1 MNRMTTTRS
10 SKQAPLNSGT
20 LSPNP
25 WDLSLSG
32 QNADAKLGGTRTE
45 GRAPQ
50 GCDLSAVPSAE
61 MATGGLD
68 AEATQTPKQRP
79 VQTLAYCGQKMVLT
93 MGSTLRYHLDRVV
106 NTYEWIQLLRIW
118 RHELTRHY
126 PGSIPVSATIFN
138 PSHVRPL
145 RALPAVLDALRA
157 QIRKQP
163 TESRSGVTPRLRFQK

>member
-93 MGSTLRYHLDRVV
+93 MGSTLPFERTAAMICDLRFLETVPA
-106 NTYEWIQLLRIW
+106 TFRAISLLP
-118 RHELTRHY
+118 EL
-126 PGSIPVSATIFN
+126 
-138 PSHVRPL
+138 L
-145 RALPAVLDALRA
+145 QDCALRGLCPRTRA
-157 QIRKQP
+157 AGPQSSELATGLACRHRRVPTVRRFRPGIRA
-163 TESRSGVTPRLRFQK
+163 VF

>member
-93 MGSTLRYHLDRVV
+93 MGSTLASQTLEVEFNYGAVYRYAGVPLNEFEGLMNADSKGKYF
-106 NTYEWIQLLRIW
+106 NANIK
-118 RHELTRHY
+118 TRY
-126 PGSIPVSATIFN
+126 QFSK
-138 PSHVRPL
+138 L
-145 RALPAVLDALRA
+145 
-157 QIRKQP
+157 
-163 TESRSGVTPRLRFQK
+163 

>member
-93 MGSTLRYHLDRVV
+93 MGSTLLVEPEPTLAGALPVPSFTPLTFLQIPENLIWTRV
-106 NTYEWIQLLRIW
+106 IS
-118 RHELTRHY
+118 LTSAGIARSLFPDGQAHTVTFGTSLAHHKFCR
-126 PGSIPVSATIFN
+126 PGS
-138 PSHVRPL
+138 
-145 RALPAVLDALRA
+145 
-157 QIRKQP
+157 
-163 TESRSGVTPRLRFQK
+163 

>member
-93 MGSTLRYHLDRVV
+93 MGSTLLGVW
-106 NTYEWIQLLRIW
+106 EWVTRSARKVGEMVAKIAIQCGEAR
-118 RHELTRHY
+118 LTDL
-126 PGSIPVSATIFN
+126 F
-138 PSHVRPL
+138 
-145 RALPAVLDALRA
+145 
-157 QIRKQP
+157 
-163 TESRSGVTPRLRFQK
+163 

>member
-93 MGSTLRYHLDRVV
+93 MGSTSA
-106 NTYEWIQLLRIW
+106 ICFRI
-118 RHELTRHY
+118 TA
-126 PGSIPVSATIFN
+126 PFFVSA
-138 PSHVRPL
+138 RPL
-145 RALPAVLDALRA
+145 SLECRGRDFVCSTSSLFSISATR
-157 QIRKQP
+157 
-163 TESRSGVTPRLRFQK
+163 

>member
-93 MGSTLRYHLDRVV
+93 MGSTLGRVSLV
-106 NTYEWIQLLRIW
+106 
-118 RHELTRHY
+118 
-126 PGSIPVSATIFN
+126 PVVSVLVEPEPTLAG
-138 PSHVRPL
+138 
-145 RALPAVLDALRA
+145 ALPVPSFTL
-157 QIRKQP
+157 
-163 TESRSGVTPRLRFQK
+163 

>member
-93 MGSTLRYHLDRVV
+93 MGSTLGLAGRGAQTPPLPLH
-106 NTYEWIQLLRIW
+106 
-118 RHELTRHY
+118 
-126 PGSIPVSATIFN
+126 PIPA
-138 PSHVRPL
+138 
-145 RALPAVLDALRA
+145 
-157 QIRKQP
+157 
-163 TESRSGVTPRLRFQK
+163 

>member
-93 MGSTLRYHLDRVV
+93 MGSTLQHRRLVCF
-106 NTYEWIQLLRIW
+106 L
-118 RHELTRHY
+118 
-126 PGSIPVSATIFN
+126 
-138 PSHVRPL
+138 
-145 RALPAVLDALRA
+145 
-157 QIRKQP
+157 K
-163 TESRSGVTPRLRFQK
+163 RSYCVGCHFM

>member
-93 MGSTLRYHLDRVV
+93 MGSTLIHSTDTAGSPVL
-106 NTYEWIQLLRIW
+106 TYL
-118 RHELTRHY
+118 
-126 PGSIPVSATIFN
+126 G
-138 PSHVRPL
+138 
-145 RALPAVLDALRA
+145 ALIL
-157 QIRKQP
+157 
-163 TESRSGVTPRLRFQK
+163 GH

>member
-93 MGSTLRYHLDRVV
+93 MGSTLHPASRQLVFWTGYALVGTSFSVV
-106 NTYEWIQLLRIW
+106 VGPPN
-118 RHELTRHY
+118 
-126 PGSIPVSATIFN
+126 
-138 PSHVRPL
+138 
-145 RALPAVLDALRA
+145 
-157 QIRKQP
+157 
-163 TESRSGVTPRLRFQK
+163 ESTG

>member
-93 MGSTLRYHLDRVV
+93 MGSTLYSYYGKTDSFDHR
-106 NTYEWIQLLRIW
+106 
-118 RHELTRHY
+118 
-126 PGSIPVSATIFN
+126 GSLFVTCTQS
-138 PSHVRPL
+138 
-145 RALPAVLDALRA
+145 LDARA
-157 QIRKQP
+157 IVSHTKRTGGTGGLCP
-163 TESRSGVTPRLRFQK
+163 GDLADANNPAG